1 MIQLDDWFRMLDEH
15 LQVPP
20 DRPLGPAP
28 GDVKVLLDLGKV
40 AAEAG
45 PQRYFA
51 LLTAFAVGRALGRAE
66 SEVEVEAHS
75 FLERALEA
83 VRLVSGKGAEDR
95 GG

>member
-1 MIQLDDWFRMLDEH
+1 MTELDDWFGRLDEH

-28 GDVKVLLDLGKV
+28 GDVAVLLDLGKL

-66 SEVEVEAHS
+66 SEEEVEPHS
-75 FLERALEA
+75 FLEHALGA
-83 VRLVSGKGAEDR
+83 VRVVAGDEPQPPM
-95 GG
+95 